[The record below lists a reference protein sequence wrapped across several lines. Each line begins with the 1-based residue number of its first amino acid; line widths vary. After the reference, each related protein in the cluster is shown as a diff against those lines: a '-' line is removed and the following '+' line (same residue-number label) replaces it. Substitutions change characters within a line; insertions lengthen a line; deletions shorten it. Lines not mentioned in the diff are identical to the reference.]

1 MTQGKHDLAV
11 KRTATGLGLFTV
23 LPVSAGKRIIEY
35 TGRLISGPEAD
46 RHGGKYLFGFGKGLT
61 IDGSARSNKARY
73 INHSCNPNAEA
84 LYNGRRLWIYAKRAL
99 TSGEAI
105 TIDYGTEY
113 FDMFIKPKGCRC
125 RECLV

>member
-1 MTQGKHDLAV
+1 MNHGRRDVTV
-11 KRTATGLGLFTV
+11 KRTDTGLGLFTL

-35 TGRLISGPEAD
+35 TGRLISGAEANSQ
-46 RHGGKYLFGFGKGLT
+46 GGRYLFGFGKGLT
-61 IDGSARSNKARY
+61 IDGTERSNKARY

-84 LYNGRRLWIYAKRAL
+84 LYSGRRLWIYAKRAL

-113 FDMFIKPKGCRC
+113 FDVFIKPKGCRC
-125 RECLV
+125 EMCGA